1 MLKILRNRRG
11 SAEVVGFLLVLPLI
25 IIPVFNMFYAYM
37 ETYTYNI
44 MMQVSREALLRM
56 EIEGGLTDESYSKIL
71 SYLEE
76 RNLDISGI
84 HIDYTPYPVDYGEEV
99 AFRISYDYISTRF
112 DLVSLSRITEPRT
125 MIYGPVKSTS
135 KNYRR

>member
-1 MLKILRNRRG
+1 MFKILRNRRG
-11 SAEVVGFLLVLPLI
+11 SAEVIGFLLVLPLI